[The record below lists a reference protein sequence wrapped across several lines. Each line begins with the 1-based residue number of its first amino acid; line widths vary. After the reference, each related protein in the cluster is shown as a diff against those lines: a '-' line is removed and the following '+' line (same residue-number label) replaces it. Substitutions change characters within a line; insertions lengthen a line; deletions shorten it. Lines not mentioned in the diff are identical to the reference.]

1 MHGVFKGALACGT
14 AMTATWKLEVIFKFE
29 DVEQTPCCGGRRIS
43 FKVKSLFKQAQQRY
57 E

>member
-1 MHGVFKGALACGT
+1 MHEVFKGTLAYRK
-14 AMTATWKLEVIFKFE
+14 AKAATWKLEVIFKFE
-29 DVEQTPCCGGRRIS
+29 DVEQTPCCGGRRIT